1 MQEEQHGFEQL
12 CQQEDKK
19 KTPSGID
26 DYILRVTE
34 TEEPE
39 TVRDLIILLKK
50 RLGLSEKQIID
61 RILSLQD
68 SGRLSLEDAGTS
80 QDKPY
85 LSSSRATWYW
95 ATMALGLATVASVIT
110 IPENDYPR
118 VLMRYLLGSVFI
130 MFLPGY
136 SVLRSIFPE
145 HMTVSGKGRE
155 VEVAERI
162 VLAIVMSMA
171 LVPVVGLLLNYTPF
185 GLSTNSI
192 TMSLLTLTLT
202 FATAGAILEQRRE
215 TKGHSP
221 AIAGSS

>member
-1 MQEEQHGFEQL
+1 MLE
-12 CQQEDKK
+12 QEDKE

-34 TEEPE
+34 TEELE

>member
-1 MQEEQHGFEQL
+1 MLE
-12 CQQEDKK
+12 QEDKE

>member
-1 MQEEQHGFEQL
+1 LLE
-12 CQQEDKK
+12 QEDKE

-145 HMTVSGKGRE
+145 RMTVSGKGRE

>member
-1 MQEEQHGFEQL
+1 LLE
-12 CQQEDKK
+12 QEDKE

-145 HMTVSGKGRE
+145 RMTVSGQGRE

>member
-1 MQEEQHGFEQL
+1 MLE
-12 CQQEDKK
+12 QEDKE

-145 HMTVSGKGRE
+145 RMTVSGQGRE

>member
-1 MQEEQHGFEQL
+1 MLE
-12 CQQEDKK
+12 QEDKE

-215 TKGHSP
+215 TKGRIPTIESF
-221 AIAGSS
+221 S